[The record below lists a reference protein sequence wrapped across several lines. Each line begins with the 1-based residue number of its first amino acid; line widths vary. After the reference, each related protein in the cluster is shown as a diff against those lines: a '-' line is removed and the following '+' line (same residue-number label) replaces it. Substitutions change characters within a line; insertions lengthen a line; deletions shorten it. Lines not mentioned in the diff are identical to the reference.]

1 MVRLTKLQSGFL
13 DQVCQNRR
21 EIADIISRPLIET
34 FVNLVYLLT
43 QDKDELIEEYIIY
56 SLRTEKRFLL
66 EIEESIKQRGSEL
79 PIETRMK
86 QSIIGVFENSSISPD
101 DVDEKIKRQWGGNF
115 REKAKAVDM
124 EEGYLSIFGLPSHAV
139 HGNWQDL
146 ITHHLEY
153 GEGSF
158 TPTTAWTHSRPQ
170 TVFGVAMF
178 SVHANLLYARK
189 LLSQSYEVDAI
200 QDILVDLMMRVNTA
214 NELHEQFLQNK
225 SEHL

>member
-1 MVRLTKLQSGFL
+1 MGHHSSLAGEIHTVQPSEDQSGQFPDVPAPDCACL
-13 DQVCQNRR
+13 
-21 EIADIISRPLIET
+21 PLPD
-34 FVNLVYLLT
+34 Y
-43 QDKDELIEEYIIY
+43 
-56 SLRTEKRFLL
+56 
-66 EIEESIKQRGSEL
+66 
-79 PIETRMK
+79 
-86 QSIIGVFENSSISPD
+86 FEHTPS
-101 DVDEKIKRQWGGNF
+101 
-115 REKAKAVDM
+115 KAVDM